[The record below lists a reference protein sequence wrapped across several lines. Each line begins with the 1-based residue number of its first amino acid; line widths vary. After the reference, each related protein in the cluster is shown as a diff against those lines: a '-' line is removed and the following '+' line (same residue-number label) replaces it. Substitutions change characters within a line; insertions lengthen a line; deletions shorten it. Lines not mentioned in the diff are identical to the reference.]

1 MNAVPELWRTLLHM
15 IQEVESDSTNR
26 SGTIARGGHDKVEQL
41 RLQQAESTRSR
52 VNQNNLESQD
62 SSVLY

>member
-1 MNAVPELWRTLLHM
+1 M

-52 VNQNNLESQD
+52 VNQNNLESHD
-62 SSVLY
+62 SSDLY